1 MDLRPLRLWG
11 KELDLRDRV
20 THYLES
26 TFYNLTT
33 VALHDWK
40 TYFFRTI
47 VSTLRT
53 FGVRYGEMR
62 QLANDKYGLQLAEN
76 HLPMGSL
83 DQGLDILQIMRN
95 IHIFVAR
102 YTAHDTRIWNF

>member
-1 MDLRPLRLWG
+1 MDLRPLRLYGG
-11 KELDLRDRV
+11 KQLDLKARV
-20 THYLES
+20 AHYLNV

-40 TYFFRTI
+40 TY
-47 VSTLRT
+47 
-53 FGVRYGEMR
+53 GEMR
-62 QLANDKYGLQLAEN
+62 QLAKDKYGLTLEEN

-83 DQGLDILQIMRN
+83 DQGLDVLQIMRN

-102 YTAHDTRIWNF
+102 YER